1 MLVGV
6 TSSNLD
12 KLKPTQSA
20 FNKVFKSVMV
30 SVIGDKS
37 PSDVSEQPEGD
48 NEILQGAKNRM
59 THFVLTHNMSD
70 YDYLVSFENGIKS
83 VPILDEAQW
92 FDYVWVIV
100 LDCKTGHK
108 SYAFGQGV
116 RFPTKYVLEAKEL
129 GFDKYTVG
137 SIIAKHNPTSSGS
150 DPHYFLTG
158 RQVKRQ
164 DILEQTL
171 LVALSQLYH

>member
-1 MLVGV
+1 MKIGV
-6 TSSNLD
+6 TSSNID
-12 KLKPTQSA
+12 KLKPTQAA
-20 FNKVFKSVMV
+20 FNKVFRKVMV
-30 SVIGDKS
+30 SVFGYKS
-37 PSDVSEQPEGD
+37 ESGINEQPVGD
-48 NEILQGAKNRM
+48 VEILLGAENRIQDCIAS
-59 THFVLTHNMSD
+59 HNMSD
-70 YDYLVSFENGIKS
+70 CDYIVSFENGIKS
-83 VPILDEAQW
+83 VPISGEAQW

-158 RQVKRQ
+158 RQVKRK

-171 LVALSQLYH
+171 LVALSQLYY